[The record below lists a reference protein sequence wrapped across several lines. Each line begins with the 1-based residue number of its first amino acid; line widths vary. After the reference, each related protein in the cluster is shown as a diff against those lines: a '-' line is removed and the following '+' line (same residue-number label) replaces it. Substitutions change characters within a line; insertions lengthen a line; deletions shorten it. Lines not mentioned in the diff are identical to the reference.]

1 MIAETKSRDLDSS
14 DTKLS
19 EMATLTLRDK
29 HYHFI
34 TNKVVGVSH
43 AYICPNK
50 KQLWV
55 EGIRINPRY
64 RRIGIASMLIC
75 SMIEYGKNKHTS
87 IREVA
92 AITAETN
99 IASRSMLEK
108 NDFQKKALWTY
119 YTRSK
124 DKSWTTDIRGLRIS
138 NNNYKKDDVHEVECM
153 DVGYASP
160 SDIEEIIT
168 FLSTSKTFISGGR
181 RYVQSWKWY
190 ELDLQ
195 SSKIS
200 ELIANKDIIF
210 VRTKGLH
217 NIAGLA
223 ITDHNADDL
232 SLQLVYLDARAAAFK
247 SLLAF
252 IVDYVISS
260 CKINRIQLFTPR
272 QIHSDNSE
280 FREVDV
286 PARFGIS
293 AIERFLLYTRRI

>member
-1 MIAETKSRDLDSS
+1 MIAETKSKDHDSS

-19 EMATLTLRDK
+19 EMATLALRDK
-29 HYHFI
+29 SYHFV

-50 KQLWV
+50 RQLWV

-99 IASRSMLEK
+99 IASRRMLEE
-108 NDFQKKALWTY
+108 NDFQKRSLWTY
-119 YTRSK
+119 YTGAK
-124 DKSWTTDIRGLRIS
+124 EKSWMTDIRGLRIS
-138 NNNYKKDDVHEVECM
+138 NNNYKKDDVYEGECM

-195 SSKIS
+195 SSKIP

-223 ITDHNADDL
+223 ITDHNADNL

-260 CKINRIQLFTPR
+260 CKINRIQLFTPK